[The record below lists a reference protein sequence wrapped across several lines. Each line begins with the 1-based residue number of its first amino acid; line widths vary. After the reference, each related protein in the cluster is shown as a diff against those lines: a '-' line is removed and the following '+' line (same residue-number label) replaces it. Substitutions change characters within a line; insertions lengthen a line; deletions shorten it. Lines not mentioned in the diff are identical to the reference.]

1 MEKGSEGEID
11 IKGKKEN
18 DIRDSSKNKM
28 SNSRK

>member
-1 MEKGSEGEID
+1 MEKGSEGEIN

-18 DIRDSSKNKM
+18 DVRDSRKNKI

>member
-11 IKGKKEN
+11 IKGKKEK
-18 DIRDSSKNKM
+18 DIRDSRKNKM